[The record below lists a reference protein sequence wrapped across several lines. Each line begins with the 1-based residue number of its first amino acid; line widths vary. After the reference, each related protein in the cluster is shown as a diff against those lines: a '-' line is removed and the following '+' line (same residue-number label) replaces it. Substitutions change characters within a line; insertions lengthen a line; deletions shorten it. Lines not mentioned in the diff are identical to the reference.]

1 MVFPSTF
8 YFEKFQNNVE
18 GVQSTPR
25 LASRVV
31 NVLPPLLNFSCSD
44 SRYKALDFYWAI
56 RVTGMMGAVPLNLST
71 FYPRTW
77 IFLLYDHNTVI
88 RSKKYNSVPM
98 ILFTIQFIFEFVII
112 IFLEFFFFLIQ
123 NPSEDHT
130 WLLVIYLFSLLECRT
145 VPELFWFLFHETEI
159 FEELRPAV
167 LWNVSFPGYIWFLF
181 LMIL

>member
-1 MVFPSTF
+1 
-8 YFEKFQNNVE
+8 
-18 GVQSTPR
+18 
-25 LASRVV
+25 
-31 NVLPPLLNFSCSD
+31 
-44 SRYKALDFYWAI
+44 
-56 RVTGMMGAVPLNLST
+56 MMGAVPLNLST

-130 WLLVIYLFSLLECRT
+130 
-145 VPELFWFLFHETEI
+145 
-159 FEELRPAV
+159 
-167 LWNVSFPGYIWFLF
+167 
-181 LMIL
+181 